1 MLSLS
6 LFQAVWG
13 PLLPRLVAST
23 GPVLPTFSRTNHN
36 SSGDAHLYPPEG
48 GYNIEHATGNL
59 ELDRLMIGFTE
70 TGASYDVTLYVD
82 DAGVARRNDISLPCT
97 YD

>member
-6 LFQAVWG
+6 LFQAVC
-13 PLLPRLVAST
+13 PSYHDSLLRQVQFSQRFPERT
-23 GPVLPTFSRTNHN
+23 TIPPVT
-36 SSGDAHLYPPEG
+36 HLYPPEG

-70 TGASYDVTLYVD
+70 TGASYDVTLYAD